1 MTSNMCHGLYKL
13 N

>member
-1 MTSNMCHGLYKL
+1 MTSNMRHGLYKL